1 MDRRAWFPLFAA
13 ALVAIDKMDKIG
25 WDGVLEPGMVLTVE
39 AYVGPRAG
47 GEGVKLEEQV
57 LVTERGPDR
66 LSNAVFDLV

>member
-1 MDRRAWFPLFAA
+1 MW
-13 ALVAIDKMDKIG
+13 DKIG